1 MGRATWRWSALF
13 CLRRRPRMRAHA
25 RGPPLR
31 PDPESG
37 DLLPLTGVAL
47 YDESRTREAAAAAL
61 SGSGKSASR
70 SWDRWS
76 TSPSPAWPPPSSP
89 PSGRGVDLWKWPLL
103 QAAQLAPKSVVW
115 ANLYLA
121 LLNLMPAYPLDG
133 GRILRAF
140 FSRTLDLSSAT
151 RRAVSI
157 STAIAMV
164 LIFAGLFSDNWLTMV
179 GVIVFS
185 AAQLEERALVFQ
197 SVLDNVRLEEVML
210 TDFATLSPA
219 DTLEDALEKAVHSLQ
234 DDFPVVRGSDMVGVI
249 SKQRILDALRA
260 EGNGYVQAVM
270 NKIFEVSVRQD
281 SLGSAFRKL
290 TARNSSIIPV
300 VEDQRLIGI
309 VTLQNLMHSMALL
322 AESRKL
328 RRDEARILGIKS
340 RASRSI
346 AEGSA
351 LSLRCRSLPN
361 LRSLF
366 DGSDGLPSGRHG
378 SEQPHGFRLLH
389 RRNLLQ
395 PRQHCIRNLPVDVDH
410 GDCLARLPLDIL
422 LGRSPS
428 RARNLQC

>member
-1 MGRATWRWSALF
+1 MRSWSIPIGRLFGVDVRIHFTFLVLPMFIFWTEYAAHQGTANGPRDLALSGIILACVAAHECGHIF
-13 CLRRRPRMRAHA
+13 AARRVGLIPKAVI
-25 RGPPLR
+25 
-31 PDPESG
+31 
-37 DLLPLTGVAL
+37 LLPLTGVAL
-47 YDESRTREAAAAAL
+47 YDESRVEKAQPAALVWRRDIRLALIGPLVSLVLACLAAAVVTA
-61 SGSGKSASR
+61 
-70 SWDRWS
+70 
-76 TSPSPAWPPPSSP
+76 
-89 PSGRGVDLWKWPLL
+89 SGRGVELWKWPFL
-103 QAAQLAPKSVVW
+103 QAANLPRSLVW

-121 LLNLMPAYPLDG
+121 IFNLMPAYPLDG

-140 FSRTLDLSSAT
+140 FVRTLDASSAT

-157 STAIAMV
+157 SNAIAMV
-164 LIFAGLFSDNWLTMV
+164 LMLAGLFSDSWLTMV

-270 NKIFEVSVRQD
+270 NKIFEVSLRQD
-281 SLGSAFRKL
+281 SLSSAFRKL

-328 RRDEARILGIKS
+328 RRDEAES
-340 RASRSI
+340 
-346 AEGSA
+346 
-351 LSLRCRSLPN
+351 
-361 LRSLF
+361 
-366 DGSDGLPSGRHG
+366 
-378 SEQPHGFRLLH
+378 
-389 RRNLLQ
+389 
-395 PRQHCIRNLPVDVDH
+395 
-410 GDCLARLPLDIL
+410 
-422 LGRSPS
+422 
-428 RARNLQC
+428 

>member
-1 MGRATWRWSALF
+1 MRSWSIPVGRLFGVDVRIHLTFFVLPMFIFWTEYAVHQGSANGPRDLALAGIILA
-13 CLRRRPRMRAHA
+13 CVAAHECGHMLAARRVGLVPKAVI
-25 RGPPLR
+25 
-31 PDPESG
+31 
-37 DLLPLTGVAL
+37 LLPLTGVAL
-47 YDESRTREAAAAAL
+47 YEEPRVEKPQPAALLWKREVRLALVGPLVSLALAGVAAAAVTA
-61 SGSGKSASR
+61 
-70 SWDRWS
+70 
-76 TSPSPAWPPPSSP
+76 
-89 PSGRGVDLWKWPLL
+89 SGRDVNLLKWPFL
-103 QAAQLAPKSVVW
+103 QSANLPRSVVW

-121 LLNLMPAYPLDG
+121 LFNLMPAYPLDG

-140 FSRTLDLSSAT
+140 LSRTLDASTAS

-157 STAIAMV
+157 SNAIAMV
-164 LIFAGLFSDNWLTMV
+164 LMLAGLFSDSWLTMV

-270 NKIFEVSVRQD
+270 NKIFEVSLRQD
-281 SLGSAFRKL
+281 TLGSAFRKL

-309 VTLQNLMHSMALL
+309 VTLQNLMHSMTLL

-328 RRDEARILGIKS
+328 RRDEAES
-340 RASRSI
+340 
-346 AEGSA
+346 
-351 LSLRCRSLPN
+351 
-361 LRSLF
+361 
-366 DGSDGLPSGRHG
+366 
-378 SEQPHGFRLLH
+378 
-389 RRNLLQ
+389 
-395 PRQHCIRNLPVDVDH
+395 
-410 GDCLARLPLDIL
+410 
-422 LGRSPS
+422 
-428 RARNLQC
+428 

>member
-1 MGRATWRWSALF
+1 MRSWSIPVGRLFGVDVRIHLTFFVLPMFIFWTEYAVHQGSANGPRDLALAGIILA
-13 CLRRRPRMRAHA
+13 CVAAHECGHMLAARRVGLIPKAVI
-25 RGPPLR
+25 
-31 PDPESG
+31 
-37 DLLPLTGVAL
+37 LLPLTGVAL
-47 YDESRTREAAAAAL
+47 YEEPRVEKPQPAALLWKREVRLALVGPLVSLALAGVAAAAVTA
-61 SGSGKSASR
+61 
-70 SWDRWS
+70 
-76 TSPSPAWPPPSSP
+76 
-89 PSGRGVDLWKWPLL
+89 SGRDVNLLKWPFL
-103 QAAQLAPKSVVW
+103 QSANLPRSVVW

-121 LLNLMPAYPLDG
+121 LFNLMPAYPLDG

-140 FSRTLDLSSAT
+140 LSRTLDASTAT

-157 STAIAMV
+157 SNAIAMV
-164 LIFAGLFSDNWLTMV
+164 LMLAGLFSDSWLTMV

-270 NKIFEVSVRQD
+270 NKIFEVSLRQD
-281 SLGSAFRKL
+281 TLGSAFRKL

-309 VTLQNLMHSMALL
+309 VTLQNLMHSMTLL

-328 RRDEARILGIKS
+328 RRDEAES
-340 RASRSI
+340 
-346 AEGSA
+346 
-351 LSLRCRSLPN
+351 
-361 LRSLF
+361 
-366 DGSDGLPSGRHG
+366 
-378 SEQPHGFRLLH
+378 
-389 RRNLLQ
+389 
-395 PRQHCIRNLPVDVDH
+395 
-410 GDCLARLPLDIL
+410 
-422 LGRSPS
+422 
-428 RARNLQC
+428 

>member
-1 MGRATWRWSALF
+1 MRSWSIPVGRLFGVDVRLHLTFIILPMFIFFMEYAAHQRTPNGPRDLALVGIILACVGAHEF
-13 CLRRRPRMRAHA
+13 GHMFAARRFGLIPKAVI
-25 RGPPLR
+25 
-31 PDPESG
+31 
-37 DLLPLTGVAL
+37 LLPLTGVTIYEEPRVEKSIEKPQPAGFPWKREIRLAL
-47 YDESRTREAAAAAL
+47 IGPLVNLALGCLAAAAIMA
-61 SGSGKSASR
+61 
-70 SWDRWS
+70 
-76 TSPSPAWPPPSSP
+76 
-89 PSGRGVDLWKWPLL
+89 SGRGIELWKWPLL
-103 QAAQLAPKSVVW
+103 QAANLPKSLVS

-121 LLNLMPAYPLDG
+121 VLNLMPAYPLDG

-140 FSRTLDLSSAT
+140 FSRSLDPSSAT

-157 STAIAMV
+157 SNAIAMV
-164 LIFAGLFSDNWLTMV
+164 LMLAGMFSDYWLTLV

-197 SVLDNVRLEEVML
+197 SVLDHVRLEEVML

-270 NKIFEVSVRQD
+270 NKIFEISVRND

-328 RRDEARILGIKS
+328 RRDEAES
-340 RASRSI
+340 
-346 AEGSA
+346 
-351 LSLRCRSLPN
+351 
-361 LRSLF
+361 
-366 DGSDGLPSGRHG
+366 
-378 SEQPHGFRLLH
+378 
-389 RRNLLQ
+389 
-395 PRQHCIRNLPVDVDH
+395 
-410 GDCLARLPLDIL
+410 
-422 LGRSPS
+422 
-428 RARNLQC
+428 

>member
-1 MGRATWRWSALF
+1 MRSWSIPVGRLFGVEIRIHLTFFILPMFIFWTEYAVHQAANGPRDLALVGIILA
-13 CLRRRPRMRAHA
+13 CVAAH
-25 RGPPLR
+25 
-31 PDPESG
+31 ESG
-37 DLLPLTGVAL
+37 HMLAARRVGLIPKAVILLPLTGVAL
-47 YDESRTREAAAAAL
+47 YDESRAEKSHSAGLVWKRDIRLALIGPLVSLTLAGLAAAVVTA
-61 SGSGKSASR
+61 
-70 SWDRWS
+70 
-76 TSPSPAWPPPSSP
+76 
-89 PSGRGVDLWKWPLL
+89 SGRGIELWKWPFL
-103 QAAQLAPKSVVW
+103 QAANLPRSLVW

-121 LLNLMPAYPLDG
+121 IFNLMPAYPLDG
-133 GRILRAF
+133 GRILRALL
-140 FSRTLDLSSAT
+140 SRTLDASTAT

-157 STAIAMV
+157 SNAIAMV
-164 LIFAGLFSDNWLTMV
+164 LMLAGLFSDSWLTMV

-270 NKIFEVSVRQD
+270 NKIFEVSLRQD

-328 RRDEARILGIKS
+328 RRDQ
-340 RASRSI
+340 
-346 AEGSA
+346 AES
-351 LSLRCRSLPN
+351 
-361 LRSLF
+361 
-366 DGSDGLPSGRHG
+366 
-378 SEQPHGFRLLH
+378 
-389 RRNLLQ
+389 
-395 PRQHCIRNLPVDVDH
+395 
-410 GDCLARLPLDIL
+410 
-422 LGRSPS
+422 
-428 RARNLQC
+428 